1 MSMRTCWTLA
11 GSALLLAWAYATP
24 AEALTMHECSVKYKA
39 AKSAGA
45 LNGMKW
51 RDFRKSEC
59 GADAAAA
66 PDTSVTTG
74 TAATAAPPSR
84 GTAGSVFAP
93 SASPSFA
100 PAGNAVFP
108 ATVSPK
114 YASESTG
121 RARMHTCLD
130 QYRAN
135 KVANGNGGLKWIQK
149 GGGYYSECNKRLG
162 GR

>member
-1 MSMRTCWTLA
+1 MLMRTSWTLA
-11 GSALLLAWAYATP
+11 GSALLLAWACATP
-24 AEALTMHECSVKYKA
+24 AEALSMHECSVKYKA
-39 AKSAGA
+39 AKSAGS

-59 GADAAAA
+59 DASAAAA

-74 TAATAAPPSR
+74 TAATAAPSR

-100 PAGNAVFP
+100 PSNAVFP

-114 YASESTG
+114 YANESTG

-130 QYRAN
+130 QYRTN